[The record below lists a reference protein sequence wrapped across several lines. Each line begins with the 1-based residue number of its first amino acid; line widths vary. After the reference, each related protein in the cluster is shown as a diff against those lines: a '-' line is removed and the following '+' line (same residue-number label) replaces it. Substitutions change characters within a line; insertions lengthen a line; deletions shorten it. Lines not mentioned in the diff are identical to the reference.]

1 VPTTQE
7 RLTHAVADRYRIE
20 AEIGR
25 GGMAMVYRAHDLR
38 HDRPVA
44 LKVLRED
51 LTAEESGRFLR
62 EIRVVARLTHPHI
75 LPLHDSGEKKGLLYY
90 VMPLVGET
98 LRQRL
103 TTETRLAVDDA
114 VRIAVA
120 VAEALSY
127 AHARDVLHRDIKPEN
142 ILFNAGYP
150 LVADFGVARAISLAR
165 DAVTERGVA
174 VGTPAYM
181 SPEQASGDDDLDG
194 RSDVYSLACVLY
206 EMLAGEPPFAG
217 GSARKVMLLHMTT
230 DAPPVRTKR
239 PDVPAG
245 LAIALDRALAKTP
258 DDRFTA
264 DAFAT
269 ALRGALSGSHPA
281 PVVRGRRMVAVLPFV
296 NPGGDPQNEYLSD
309 GLTDE
314 LINALA
320 RVEGLE
326 VASRTSVFALKG
338 RPMDVRAIGAHLNVP
353 IVLEGTVRRAGPRLR
368 ITAQLTDVAD
378 GRLMWSERYDREL
391 EDVFDVQDEIA
402 RAIVTTLRRTVLRDL
417 GEVHPRRYT
426 ESVAA
431 YNLYLKGR
439 WHWNRR
445 TPGDVEQ
452 AITLFEQALAEDAAC
467 ALAHAGLADAY
478 ALQLDYRSIPVQEG
492 LERAKAEARR
502 ALELDEELSEP
513 HTSLGFVTFIYEW
526 DWEAA
531 EREFRRAIELDPRY
545 ATAHQWYAWLLV
557 SRGRVREALAEV
569 QVAVELDPVSV
580 SPRRSLG
587 WISYHARDY
596 DAAVFHLRRALTLD
610 PMSEENHR
618 LLGLMYMMAG
628 DLDRAETELRE
639 ALRLVPDSQTALG
652 LLSHLLARAGR
663 TDEAQAV
670 LDDLLTRRERGY
682 VTPVALGTAFLGLG
696 CVDEALAEMQ
706 RAYDER
712 RGWLTYMNEEPLFDA
727 IRDDPRFAA
736 LQKKMRLG

>member
-1 VPTTQE
+1 M
-7 RLTHAVADRYRIE
+7 I
-20 AEIGR
+20 
-25 GGMAMVYRAHDLR
+25 
-38 HDRPVA
+38 
-44 LKVLRED
+44 
-51 LTAEESGRFLR
+51 
-62 EIRVVARLTHPHI
+62 ARLTHPTI
-75 LPLHDSGEKKGLLYY
+75 LPLHDSGEKNGLLYY

-103 TTETRLAVDDA
+103 AAASRLAVDEA

-127 AHARDVLHRDIKPEN
+127 AHTRDVLHRDIKPEN

-150 LVADFGVARAISLAR
+150 LVADFGVARAIGLVR
-165 DAVTERGVA
+165 ETVTARGVA

-206 EMLAGEPPFAG
+206 EMLAGEPPFSG

-230 DAPPVRTKR
+230 DPPPVRTRR

-245 LAIALDRALAKTP
+245 LAIALERALAKAP

-264 DAFAT
+264 DAFAA
-269 ALRGALSGSHPA
+269 ALRSAMSGSHPA
-281 PVVRGRRMVAVLPFV
+281 PVVRRRMIAVLPFV

-320 RVEGLE
+320 RVDGLE
-326 VASRTSVFALKG
+326 VASRTSVFALKAK
-338 RPMDVRAIGAHLNVP
+338 PMDVRAIGAHLNVP
-353 IVLEGTVRRAGPRLR
+353 IVLEGTVRRAGTRLR
-368 ITAQLTDVAD
+368 ITAQLTDVTD

-391 EDVFDVQDEIA
+391 EDVFDVQDELA

-445 TPGDVEQ
+445 TPGDVDQ
-452 AITLFEQALAEDAAC
+452 AITLFEQALAEDPAC
-467 ALAHAGLADAY
+467 ALAHAGLADAH
-478 ALQLDYRSIPVQEG
+478 ALQLDYRSIPVKEG

-513 HTSLGFVTFIYEW
+513 HTSLGFVKFIYEW
-526 DWEAA
+526 DWEGAD
-531 EREFRRAIELDPRY
+531 REFRRAIELDPRY
-545 ATAHQWYAWLLV
+545 PTAHQWYAWLLV
-557 SRGRVREALAEV
+557 SQGRVREALAEV

-596 DAAVFHLRRALTLD
+596 AAAVFHLRRALTLD
-610 PMSEENHR
+610 PMSEETHR
-618 LLGLMYMMAG
+618 LLGHMYMMAG
-628 DLDRAETELRE
+628 DAERAEAELRE
-639 ALRLVPDSQTALG
+639 ALRLLPDSQTALG
-652 LLSHLLARAGR
+652 LLSHLLARQGR
-663 TDEAQAV
+663 TGEAGAV
-670 LDDLLTRRERGY
+670 LDDLLARRERGY
-682 VTPVALGTAFLGLG
+682 VTPVALGTAYLGLG
-696 CVDEALAEMQ
+696 RVDEAFAELE
-706 RAYDER
+706 RAYQER

-727 IRDDPRFAA
+727 IREDRRFLA
-736 LQKKMRLG
+736 LKEKMRLP